1 MDRKRALYYA
11 AMDKFEDIKSD
22 SDMVTQG
29 INQFDYAI
37 IREILTEFSY
47 FPDYEI
53 ETEVSC
59 IAMWFKNNG
68 FTVTDPSIDTPYYT
82 IRF

>member
-1 MDRKRALYYA
+1 MDRKHALYYA
-11 AMDKFEDIKSD
+11 AMAKFEDIKTQ
-22 SDMVTQG
+22 SDMEKQG

-37 IREILTEFSY
+37 IREILTELSY

-59 IAMWFKNNG
+59 IAIWFKNNG
-68 FTVTDPSIDTPYYT
+68 FTVSDPNTDAPYYT